1 MIELKLNSLINTN
14 MDFVLRLFTACILGC
29 VIGYERKNREKDAG
43 MRTHAIVCV
52 GACLFMIISKYGFY
66 DTSNYDA
73 SRIAAQVVTGIGFLG
88 AGIIFVKDN
97 IVNGL
102 TTAAGIWATSGVG
115 MALGAELYFIGIC
128 SCILLLLIQGLLH
141 NISILS
147 NEPVKGIIKVTTLY
161 SDSANIDEDIIS
173 ILKMYNIKYS
183 DIKYSKINN
192 ELILVLYV
200 YYPLKFNKKILFYQL
215 MKDKRILEISE

>member
-1 MIELKLNSLINTN
+1 MQ
-14 MDFVLRLFTACILGC
+14 R
-29 VIGYERKNREKDAG
+29 
-43 MRTHAIVCV
+43 
-52 GACLFMIISKYGFY
+52 
-66 DTSNYDA
+66 
-73 SRIAAQVVTGIGFLG
+73 
-88 AGIIFVKDN
+88 
-97 IVNGL
+97 
-102 TTAAGIWATSGVG
+102 
-115 MALGAELYFIGIC
+115 IC

-200 YYPLKFNKKILFYQL
+200 YYPLNFNKKILFYQL